1 MNIKLIL
8 SGLLLCSN
16 CFAQYFAD
24 FKITASPSGVL
35 ASNSN
40 IGWGFSDKETPVIKL
55 RKQSDGKW
63 PPLASETSRGVTVE
77 AVVKP
82 DGSID
87 IFYTGKTLPGLEI
100 IVKLSSTVDTT
111 ISNDPVWSSIDS
123 INTEPLAPTSSE
135 PPVYSDSSI
144 MAIPSS
150 FLAEIYDKYTS
161 AKDDLNKLSSKV
173 RELESE
179 LKSLSNENKNLKS
192 LSVLTAWPTDGWVFY
207 EPFGWVYLSN
217 NLFPYFWINQPNF
230 NLDYEKFDLS
240 SRHDF
245 DLKLNGWCYLD
256 ASSEDILIY
265 CFNTSSWYNFK

>member
-1 MNIKLIL
+1 
-8 SGLLLCSN
+8 
-16 CFAQYFAD
+16 
-24 FKITASPSGVL
+24 PSGVL

-207 EPFGWVYLSN
+207 EPFGWVY
-217 NLFPYFWINQPNF
+217 
-230 NLDYEKFDLS
+230 
-240 SRHDF
+240 
-245 DLKLNGWCYLD
+245 
-256 ASSEDILIY
+256 
-265 CFNTSSWYNFK
+265 